1 MAMFLRSRLHRFR
14 RLILVSLTLG
24 GLVAA
29 VLLALAWAGPR
40 IQQKATL
47 GVLIAMEITYVG
59 ASAVLGC
66 GAAISGVRLWWAHRT
81 RTNWRGPAR
90 GLLLCVSSL
99 ITLGLAELL
108 SGLGQ
113 SGTTAASEPAHVAA
127 LPPPS
132 ALSGDRG
139 ATEPSRE
146 REVTI
151 AVLGESSAAGVPF
164 ERWLSVGKIVGWQLE
179 QVIPGQSCRVETLA
193 EPGATLEGQHEKLSR
208 VRHYIDALIVYC
220 GHNEFAATIPSS
232 RRLAYYVD
240 EKPSLVERIDD
251 LLARVSPL
259 CRLIRQSADR
269 IRAGL
274 LPQSGLRPP
283 LVDGPACTDAERA
296 MRLAEFRQ
304 HLDAIVVHCKLK
316 GTLAILVVPPAND
329 AGFDPNRSFL
339 AAETTREA
347 REAFAREFL
356 TARGLEATD
365 PARAQERYRSLLQ
378 AQPGF
383 AETHYRLGRLL
394 KNAGAWDEAYDH
406 FVRARDCD
414 GMPIRCLSSFQ
425 DVYREVAVRRGCP
438 LVDGQALF
446 HSLGAHGLLDDQLFM
461 DAMHPS
467 LTGQVALAQGILD
480 AIRERGALDWPK
492 KTPVP
497 KIDLAQCAAHF
508 GLGASEWRLV
518 AERGF
523 IFETGTALF
532 RYDQSEREAK
542 IAALHEAIKRLA
554 EGEAPENVGMPNLG
568 VRSVGAGRA
577 AHEPR

>member
-1 MAMFLRSRLHRFR
+1 MLGPAPCSGAARRSPACCC
-14 RLILVSLTLG
+14 G
-24 GLVAA
+24 GHT
-29 VLLALAWAGPR
+29 ALARTGGGP
-40 IQQKATL
+40 
-47 GVLIAMEITYVG
+47 
-59 ASAVLGC
+59 
-66 GAAISGVRLWWAHRT
+66 
-81 RTNWRGPAR
+81 R

-99 ITLGLAELL
+99 ITIGLAELMF
-108 SGLGQ
+108 GLGQ
-113 SGTTAASEPAHVAA
+113 SGTAASEPAHVAT
-127 LPPPS
+127 LPPPA
-132 ALSGDRG
+132 ALAGDRG
-139 ATEPSRE
+139 ATEPSGE

-164 ERWLSVGKIVGWQLE
+164 DRWLSVGKIVGWQLE
-179 QVIPGQSCRVETLA
+179 QVIPGQSCRVVTLA
-193 EPGATLEGQHEKLSR
+193 EPGVALEGQHEKLSR
-208 VRHYIDALIVYC
+208 LRQYLDALIVYC

-283 LVDGPACTDAERA
+283 LVDGPACTDAEHA
-296 MRLAEFRQ
+296 MRLAEFRR
-304 HLDAIVVHCKLK
+304 HLDEIVVHCKLK

-339 AAETTREA
+339 PAQTTREA

-356 TARGLEATD
+356 AARGLEATD
-365 PARAQERYRSLLQ
+365 PGRAEKLYRSLLQ

-425 DVYREVAVRRGCP
+425 DVYREVAARRGCP
-438 LVDGQALF
+438 LVDGQTLF
-446 HSLGAHGLLDDQLFM
+446 HALGARMACSTIRCSWTQCTRHSPARSRWRRESSMQS
-461 DAMHPS
+461 ANAEPW
-467 LTGQVALAQGILD
+467 TGRKRHRCPGSTSRNALPT
-480 AIRERGALDWPK
+480 LDWVRLNGDSSPS
-492 KTPVP
+492 
-497 KIDLAQCAAHF
+497 
-508 GLGASEWRLV
+508 ASSSSRRALLCFDMNRASDKRKLRLF
-518 AERGF
+518 ARPSS
-523 IFETGTALF
+523 ASL
-532 RYDQSEREAK
+532 K
-542 IAALHEAIKRLA
+542 
-554 EGEAPENVGMPNLG
+554 
-568 VRSVGAGRA
+568 VRR
-577 AHEPR
+577 PRTSDCRI